1 MENILVT
8 GGGGF
13 IGSHVVDLLLQ
24 SGYRVTI
31 IDSLEEQVHH
41 SRKAPDYLDTRAN
54 LFVGNV
60 GDFRVLE
67 KVIPEI
73 DAIIHLAAAVG
84 VGQSMYQI
92 QHYVDC
98 NTNDTARFL
107 DFLVNKPNSVKK
119 LVVASSMSI
128 YGEGKYSCPKCSL
141 DVYPSQRSKENLLE
155 RRWEHLCGDC
165 GSTLVH
171 VPTDEHTPSSPTS
184 IYAMSKRHQ
193 EEMCLLIGK
202 TYGLK
207 TVALRFFNAYGPR
220 QALSNP
226 YTGACAILSSR
237 ILNNKRPHIF
247 EDGRQLRD
255 FIHVKDVARACVM
268 ALESNQV
275 DFQTL
280 NVGTGKPV
288 SILELA
294 RSLIDLYAADLE
306 PYVSNQFRKGD
317 IRHCYADVSKA
328 RDLMNF
334 QASIDLKTGLADLAE
349 WAKKN
354 GWAAIDHFE
363 KALVELRDKQLA

>member
-1 MENILVT
+1 
-8 GGGGF
+8 
-13 IGSHVVDLLLQ
+13 
-24 SGYRVTI
+24 
-31 IDSLEEQVHH
+31 
-41 SRKAPDYLDTRAN
+41 
-54 LFVGNV
+54 
-60 GDFRVLE
+60 
-67 KVIPEI
+67 
-73 DAIIHLAAAVG
+73 
-84 VGQSMYQI
+84 
-92 QHYVDC
+92 
-98 NTNDTARFL
+98 
-107 DFLVNKPNSVKK
+107 
-119 LVVASSMSI
+119 
-128 YGEGKYSCPKCSL
+128 
-141 DVYPSQRSKENLLE
+141 
-155 RRWEHLCGDC
+155 
-165 GSTLVH
+165 
-171 VPTDEHTPSSPTS
+171 
-184 IYAMSKRHQ
+184 MSKRHQ
-193 EEMCLLIGK
+193 EEMCLLVGK

-237 ILNNKRPHIF
+237 ILNNKPPHIF

-363 KALVELRDKQLA
+363 KALVELREKQLA